1 MSDNSRVKIEVF
13 AKSDVG
19 RVRTGNEDNFLIADL
34 TEAKVWIATDEGG
47 SLSSPLTL
55 EQGDRGVL
63 LAVADGMGGAL
74 AGEVASEIAVSTV
87 SEKMLQFRENPSINR
102 FQFSERL
109 RLAIE
114 TANTIINRE
123 SRSNPEY
130 KGMGSTFTISAIYE
144 NRAYL
149 GQIGDS
155 RCYLIRLGEIVQ
167 ITKDQSLVGQLI
179 EAGYLTDD
187 EAENHSCR
195 NVILQALGPQVAIKV
210 VVDYIDLCDEDI
222 ILICSDG
229 LSGKVKRQEMLKI
242 VESTP
247 DLKKA
252 CELLIYLANERG
264 GEDNITLVLA
274 RINGS
279 ELPKPSRDEL
289 LKIEYVERDM
299 ELPTVGMFESDFEET
314 L

>member
-1 MSDNSRVKIEVF
+1 MNDSGVKIEVF

-19 RVRTGNEDNFLIADL
+19 KVRAGNEDNFLIADL
-34 TEAKVWIATDEGG
+34 NQPKIWRATDEGEP
-47 SLSSPLTL
+47 LSSAFTL
-55 EQGDRGVL
+55 EQGQDGVL

-87 SEKMLQFRENPSINR
+87 SERMLQFKENPSVNR

-114 TANTIINRE
+114 TANTVINRE

-130 KGMGSTFTISAIYE
+130 KGMGSTFTISAIYQ
-144 NRAYL
+144 NKAYL

-195 NVILQALGPQVAIKV
+195 NVILQALGPQAAIKV
-210 VVDYIDLCDEDI
+210 VVDYIDLCDGDI

-242 VESTP
+242 VEGTP

-252 CELLIYLANERG
+252 CELLVYLANERG

-274 RINGS
+274 RITGS
-279 ELPKPSRDEL
+279 GLPKPSPDEL
-289 LKIEYVERDM
+289 LKIEYVERDV
-299 ELPTVGMFESDFEET
+299 ELPTTGMFESDFEET